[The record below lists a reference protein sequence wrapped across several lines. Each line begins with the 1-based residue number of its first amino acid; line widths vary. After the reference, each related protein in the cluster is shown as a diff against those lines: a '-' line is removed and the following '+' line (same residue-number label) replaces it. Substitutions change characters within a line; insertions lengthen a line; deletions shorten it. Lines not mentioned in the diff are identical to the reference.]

1 MVSHLLRQLNF
12 LDSSIDFA
20 EALPV
25 YVTGE
30 VRETMK
36 KIAFTKEEKAEIVS
50 RIRAYFDRELDPI
63 GALPAEFLL
72 DFFGEKIGPYFYNRG
87 LRDAHAAFLKK
98 MEDFGEEIYLLEREG
113 EKNG

>member
-1 MVSHLLRQLNF
+1 MVSHPPRQLNF
-12 LDSSIDFA
+12 LDSPIDFA

-25 YVTGE
+25 CVTGE

-36 KIAFTKEEKAEIVS
+36 KIEFTKEEKAEIVS
-50 RIRAYFDRELDPI
+50 HIRQYFDRELDPI
-63 GALPAEFLL
+63 GVLPAEFLL
-72 DFFGEKIGPYFYNRG
+72 DFFAEKIGPYFYNRG

>member
-36 KIAFTKEEKAEIVS
+36 KIEFTKEEKAEIVS

-72 DFFGEKIGPYFYNRG
+72 DFFAEEICPYFYNRG
-87 LRDAHAAFLKK
+87 VRDAQAAFLKR
-98 MEDFGEEIYLLEREG
+98 MEDVVDDIQLIERY
-113 EKNG
+113 EKF